1 MLPVGIARHQAMV
14 FRGWTMVMD
23 IGLLKLVGMVIVK
36 TWEQWAI
43 RGMAWG
49 NKHST
54 AGTGRHFINCK

>member
-49 NKHST
+49 HQEL
-54 AGTGRHFINCK
+54 